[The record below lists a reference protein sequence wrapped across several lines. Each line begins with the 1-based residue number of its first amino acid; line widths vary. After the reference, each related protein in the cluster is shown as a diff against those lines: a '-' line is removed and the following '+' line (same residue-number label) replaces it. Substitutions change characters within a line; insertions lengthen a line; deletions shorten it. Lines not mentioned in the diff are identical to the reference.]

1 MKKIVLTTVLLLT
14 IAVTAFAQNT
24 FKEGHINFTIS
35 VTGNDQMAQMMNGS
49 TMSISIKDSLSRT
62 DVDMSIMQTKTIMN
76 ISLKK
81 GTMLMDMMGNKY
93 AIALSADDIK
103 DQETKANSDY
113 DVKYVDSTKVIA
125 GHVCSKAIVTLKKD
139 KKELT
144 VWYAPDI
151 PALVCNKDMYS
162 KIKGMSLEYE
172 FEQGPVEL
180 KFTCTLLDTKS
191 VDPSIFTIP
200 DGYTSMSMADFKA
213 AMGGMQH

>member
-35 VTGNDQMAQMMNGS
+35 VTGNDQMAQMMNG
-49 TMSISIKDSLSRT
+49 
-62 DVDMSIMQTKTIMN
+62 DMSIMQTKTIMN

-151 PALVCNKDMYS
+151 PALVGNKDMYS
-162 KIKGMSLEYE
+162 KIKGMPLEYE